1 MLVLWLVR
9 REGTGPCCLQRGA
22 ASCPHPTASPRARHA
37 WVCEIG
43 GGEKTLSGVTK
54 SCSFSAFLQG
64 WESVWP
70 LKSRLRAWCAGVS
83 SQKGFT
89 YGIAP
94 RNPSR
99 DSCFHKLDIEQRGAL
114 LLRRPGAQ

>member
-1 MLVLWLVR
+1 MLPAA
-9 REGTGPCCLQRGA
+9 GCCELPP
-22 ASCPHPTASPRARHA
+22 PHSLTQGSARLGLRNR
-37 WVCEIG
+37 G
-43 GGEKTLSGVTK
+43 GGKTLSGVTK